1 MGFFL
6 GPIGALLTV
15 STIFPL
21 SVKGFRSFRFTLKK
35 TFQVG
40 NVEPSNPPQKIIVFK
55 EVCQVGFTKGSP
67 QIGFLEKIG
76 FLSQLRGG
84 WT

>member
-35 TFQVG
+35 L
-40 NVEPSNPPQKIIVFK
+40 FK
-55 EVCQVGFTKGSP
+55 FRYFSEY
-67 QIGFLEKIG
+67 
-76 FLSQLRGG
+76 RGG
-84 WT
+84 MYLN